1 MLQVSSGTVLGLFF
15 GRLTM
20 EKLQNWKPL
29 LFLTLLGGVAG
40 AIVSISDLRNL
51 LVEVVS
57 PGDASFVGEVI
68 CSTPSPTCL
77 QANSDLGTFLN
88 ENVGRTVSVDFQYEF
103 SAAGSHYAN
112 CIGEFSPIDLEDLE
126 SGGYRAFVPVS
137 TSDCD
142 GGFFLGAPS
151 ATPITTAMAWVVF
164 RVKGEHTVQLFSFGG
179 APLYRLLKE

>member
-1 MLQVSSGTVLGLFF
+1 MLKTSSSNAWRRF
-15 GRLTM
+15 GQLSM

-51 LVEVVS
+51 IAEIVS
-57 PGDASFVGEVI
+57 PGDASFVGKVI
-68 CSTPSPTCL
+68 CSTPSQTCL
-77 QANSDLGTFLN
+77 KANSDLETFLD
-88 ENVGRTVSVDFQYEF
+88 ENVGKTVSIDFQYEF

-112 CIGEFSPIDLEDLE
+112 CIGQFSEIDLEDLE
-126 SGGYRAFVPVS
+126 DGGYRAFVPVS
-137 TSDCD
+137 PSDC
-142 GGFFLGAPS
+142 GEGFFLGAPS
-151 ATPITTAMAWVVF
+151 ATTVTTAMARVVF